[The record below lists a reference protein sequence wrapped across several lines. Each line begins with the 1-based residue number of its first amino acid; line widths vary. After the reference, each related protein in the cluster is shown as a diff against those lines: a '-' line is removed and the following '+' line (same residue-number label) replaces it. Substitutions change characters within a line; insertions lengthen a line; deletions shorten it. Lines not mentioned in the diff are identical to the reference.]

1 MFFIGYA
8 ASSFWG
14 FAVEGFEEAGLEVVD
29 GLDDVTD
36 GLEETVPGLDE
47 VPLGLEELTL
57 GWGVEEGGE
66 EVTVSSDLLD
76 TGS

>member
-1 MFFIGYA
+1 MLFISYA
-8 ASSFWG
+8 ASSFSV
-14 FAVEGFEEAGLEVVD
+14 FTVEGFEEAGLEVVA

-57 GWGVEEGGE
+57 GLDAEEGGE
-66 EVTVSSDLLD
+66 EVTVSSGLLD